1 MTVFF
6 RRFPA
11 FWVLLLLVVFS
22 QPAHSQPQLQQDSAE
37 LEQRLE
43 MLREE
48 IARIRD
54 NLAETLQ
61 ERDAEAEALREAERS
76 VSAAERQRRETLE
89 LIEALNRRIA
99 VLETQRGELEASVG
113 EAAAALGRQL
123 TFVYRQGGQSRLKL
137 MLNQD
142 DWRQINR
149 HLAYH
154 GYLTRARLGLVE
166 ELRDALG
173 ALENNRLALL
183 AERASLEQVA
193 AEQAD
198 ALARLDAA
206 RARRADALAAI
217 EQQVVSERERLDSL
231 EQDAEELSR
240 LIDELADALADIPPD
255 IEAPNLL
262 EQRGQ
267 LPMPVS
273 GPVRQRFG
281 SRRAGDL
288 VWNGWLIAAEREADV
303 RAIAHG
309 RVAYA
314 DWLRGYGLILIIDH
328 GEGFMSLY
336 AHAEALLR
344 DVGDWVRPG
353 DVIATVGNSGGVPE
367 SGLYFE
373 LRRDGRP
380 VDPAAWLSR

>member
-1 MTVFF
+1 MFW
-6 RRFPA
+6 RR
-11 FWVLLLLVVFS
+11 LLGGLAILLVALAS
-22 QPAHSQPQLQQDSAE
+22 LPSAAQGPAELDPAE

-43 MLREE
+43 ALRAE

-54 NLAETLQ
+54 NLTETLR

-76 VSAAERQRRETLE
+76 VSSAERQRRETLAS
-89 LIEALNRRIA
+89 IEVLNERIER
-99 VLETQRGELEASVG
+99 LEDRRGELEASVAQ
-113 EAAAALGRQL
+113 AATALGRQL
-123 TFVYRQGGQSRLKL
+123 TLVYRQGGQSRLKL

-154 GYLTRARLGLVE
+154 GYLTRARLNLVD
-166 ELRDALG
+166 ELRQALT
-173 ALENNRLALL
+173 ALENNRLELL
-183 AERASLEQVA
+183 AERAALELLA

-206 RARRADALAAI
+206 RARRAEALAAI
-217 EQQVVSERERLDSL
+217 ERQVISERQRLQTL

-255 IEAPNLL
+255 IEAPNLVEL
-262 EQRGQ
+262 RGQ

-288 VWNGWLIAAEREADV
+288 VWNGWLIGAEREAEV
-303 RAIAHG
+303 RAVAHG

-353 DVIATVGNSGGVPE
+353 DVIATVGSSGGVPE

-380 VDPAAWLSR
+380 VDPAAWLAR

>member
-1 MTVFF
+1 MSL
-6 RRFPA
+6 R
-11 FWVLLLLVVFS
+11 LLLGCLLFLALIPL
-22 QPAHSQPQLQQDSAE
+22 PAWAQTQAELDSTE
-37 LEQRLE
+37 LEQRLDL
-43 MLREE
+43 LRTE

-54 NLAETLQ
+54 NLADTLR
-61 ERDAEAEALREAERS
+61 ERDAEAEALAEAERS
-76 VSAAERQRRETLE
+76 VSAAERQRRDTLE
-89 LIEALNRRIA
+89 LIGTLNQRIER
-99 VLETQRGELEASVG
+99 LEDRRGELEGSVS
-113 EAAAALGRQL
+113 EAASALGRQL
-123 TFVYRQGGQSRLKL
+123 TFVHRQGGQSRLKL

-166 ELRDALG
+166 ELRDALSD
-173 ALENNRLALL
+173 LEANRLEWVT
-183 AERASLEQVA
+183 ERAALEQVA

-206 RARRADALAAI
+206 RSRRADALAAI
-217 EQQVVSERERLDSL
+217 ERQVVSERQRLQSL

-240 LIDELADALADIPPD
+240 LIEELADALADIPPD
-255 IEAPNLL
+255 IEATNLS

-267 LPMPVS
+267 LPMPVK

-281 SRRAGDL
+281 SRRAGEL
-288 VWNGWLIAAEREADV
+288 VWNGWLIAADRETEI
-303 RAIAHG
+303 RAVAHG

-380 VDPAAWLSR
+380 VDPASWLAR